1 MNRYVIVSTVAMIS
15 FMLSESMMVTAQ
27 ENFNFTNS
35 DKQIIIVTWL
45 NETKTM
51 SDPVISVT
59 SEDFWKFFAPLLE
72 QSAKTIWA

>member
-15 FMLSESMMVTAQ
+15 FMLSESMTVTAQ
-27 ENFNFTNS
+27 ENINFTNS

-51 SDPVISVT
+51 SDPVISVS

-72 QSAKTIWA
+72 QSAK

>member
-1 MNRYVIVSTVAMIS
+1 
-15 FMLSESMMVTAQ
+15 MLSESMTVTAQ
-27 ENFNFTNS
+27 ENINFTNS

-51 SDPVISVT
+51 SDPVISVS

-72 QSAKTIWA
+72 QSAK

>member
-15 FMLSESMMVTAQ
+15 FMLSESMTVTAQ
-27 ENFNFTNS
+27 ENINFTNS

-51 SDPVISVT
+51 SDPVVSVS

-72 QSAKTIWA
+72 QSAK

>member
-1 MNRYVIVSTVAMIS
+1 MT
-15 FMLSESMMVTAQ
+15 VTAQ
-27 ENFNFTNS
+27 ENINFTNS

-51 SDPVISVT
+51 SDPVISVS

-72 QSAKTIWA
+72 QSAK